1 MRICIGCDHRGLELK
16 NAIARYLRDQEY
28 EVDDVGTYTNE
39 RTDYPIY
46 GEKVGRAVSE
56 GRADRGIVV
65 CGTGYGISTA
75 AGAIPGVRAVCCS
88 DVYTASMTRRH
99 NRANVLAMGSD
110 VVGER
115 LAFRLV
121 DAFLGASFEGGR
133 HSERLAMV
141 NKLRQTPLTGKA
153 LRVLFGDRELTLY
166 NQRSLEWTY
175 PYEYAPNPGGTLK
188 NSGCGVFSL
197 CEAVEKLCGLKLR
210 PEDVADFSCKVGGR
224 GEDGTDRPVLL
235 RGIVDNGLAREYGFR
250 YDLDG
255 HLNDHDKL
263 WDCLR
268 KDGAALCNLRVG
280 HIVTLIGCRVAANG
294 EKQVLAMDCHSESA
308 DERVSKYVRETVPG
322 SLITYPVE
330 NEEGVITGYQ
340 QSYGMFWVPL
350 DLPKDF
356 DLLHHL

>member
-1 MRICIGCDHRGLELK
+1 MKICIGCDHRGLELK
-16 NAIARYLRDQEY
+16 NAIARYLREQEH

-46 GEKVGRAVSE
+46 GEKVGRAVAE

-65 CGTGYGISTA
+65 CGTGFGISTA
-75 AGAIPGVRAVCCS
+75 AGAVPGVRAVCCS

-141 NKLRQTPLTGKA
+141 GRIRQTPVTGKA
-153 LRVLFGDRELTLY
+153 LQVLYNGREFTLY
-166 NQRSLEWTY
+166 NQRSLQWTY
-175 PYEYAPNPGGTLK
+175 PYAHVTHPDGTLK
-188 NSGCGVFSL
+188 NSGCGIFSL
-197 CEAVEKLCGLKLR
+197 CEAVEVLSGQRLR
-210 PEDVADFSCKVGGR
+210 PEEVADFSCKVGGR
-224 GEDGTDRPVLL
+224 CDDGTDRPALL
-235 RGIVDNGLAREYGFR
+235 KGLVEHGLATEYGFR

-255 HLNDHDKL
+255 HLNDHDRL
-263 WDCLR
+263 WECLQ
-268 KDGAALCNLRVG
+268 KGGAALCNLRVG
-280 HIVTLIGCRVAANG
+280 HIVTLIACRVSANG
-294 EKQVLAMDCHSESA
+294 EKQVLAMDCHSESQ
-308 DERVSKYVRETVPG
+308 DERVIKQVREVIPE
-322 SLITYPVE
+322 SLVTYPVA
-330 NEEGVITGYQ
+330 NEGGVTVGYQ

-350 DLPKDF
+350 EAAKDF
-356 DLLHHL
+356 DLLHRL